1 MAYSAPATGASALAA
16 MHSSSQHLVY
26 QPTAAVGQSSS
37 SSASS
42 SSSSS
47 SSSSQKLAHAQSTQ
61 RPQQQQL
68 TPTRVLN
75 SFFAGGIAL
84 STSFAVMHPLDT
96 LKTRMQAT
104 PAAQRTNIAAVFTP
118 ETMRALRRGFFTSV
132 VWAGPQGG
140 LRWATYEICKHWMN
154 RWNPQP
160 VMRAASASTA
170 VPTSVLPSFG
180 FMVTSASSAIAGD
193 FVSSIIKVPREVITS
208 RLQTGHYDA
217 AATAAGK
224 AKPTAA
230 YAFRTIITT
239 EGPAGLFKGFWST
252 TLRDWPFMAILFTT
266 YDTLKNIHHH
276 FSVTAST
283 HITIGPDGH
292 QHIHHHEIPT
302 LKSTLFGGVAGG
314 LAAFLTT
321 PFDVIRTRVMTAK
334 AKGRIPMRVIARTI
348 VAENPSRAVQAFF
361 VGGAARSV
369 WWFCVCSMFFPIYER
384 AKEHL
389 DDWAEDRNA

>member
-26 QPTAAVGQSSS
+26 PPAADHT
-37 SSASS
+37 
-42 SSSSS
+42 SSS
-47 SSSSQKLAHAQSTQ
+47 SSSSQNLLQAQTTQ
-61 RPQQQQL
+61 RQQQQPQL

-104 PAAQRTNIAAVFTP
+104 PAAQRTNIAVIFTP

-140 LRWATYEICKHWMN
+140 LRWATYEICKHGMN
-154 RWNPQP
+154 KWNPQP
-160 VMRAASASTA
+160 A
-170 VPTSVLPSFG
+170 VKANTTGGPTSVLPSFG

-217 AATAAGK
+217 AAAAAGK

-276 FSVTAST
+276 FSVTSST
-283 HITIGPDGH
+283 HVTIGPDGLPH
-292 QHIHHHEIPT
+292 VHHHEIPT

-334 AKGRIPMRVIARTI
+334 AKGRIPMRAIARTI

>member
-16 MHSSSQHLVY
+16 MHHSSLSHHSY
-26 QPTAAVGQSSS
+26 YSSAAAGQTHPASASPLPSSPFAPS
-37 SSASS
+37 PFLSASS
-42 SSSSS
+42 SP
-47 SSSSQKLAHAQSTQ
+47 SSSSQYQNTRRQ
-61 RPQQQQL
+61 PQL
-68 TPTRVLN
+68 TPTRVFN
-75 SFFAGGIAL
+75 SFCAGGIAL

-104 PAAQRTNIAAVFTP
+104 PAAQRTSVAAIFTP

-160 VMRAASASTA
+160 VVRATTSSSG
-170 VPTSVLPSFG
+170 PTSVLPSFG

-193 FVSSIIKVPREVITS
+193 FVSSIVKVPREVITS

-217 AATAAGK
+217 AALAAGK
-224 AKPTAA
+224 AKPSAA

-276 FSVTAST
+276 FTVTSST
-283 HITIGPDGH
+283 HITVGPDGQ
-292 QHIHHHEIPT
+292 QHIHYHEIPT

-334 AKGRIPMRVIARTI
+334 AKGRIPMRVIAQTI
-348 VAENPSRAVQAFF
+348 VAENPTGAVQAFF

-369 WWFCVCSMFFPIYER
+369 WWFCER

-389 DDWAEDRNA
+389 DDWAEDRKA